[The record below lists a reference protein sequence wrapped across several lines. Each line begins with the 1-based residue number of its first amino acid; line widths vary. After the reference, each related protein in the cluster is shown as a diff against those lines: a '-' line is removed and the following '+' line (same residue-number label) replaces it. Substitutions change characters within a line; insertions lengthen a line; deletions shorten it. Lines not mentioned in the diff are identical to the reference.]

1 MVHDLR
7 TRRRLDAEAVR
18 RAKKRGPVKP
28 SRLPRGVGLSPA
40 ALRRFTNRPWTKA
53 ELGDQPCVY
62 ESYAK
67 SAAEPFRGKGAQ
79 EGLRA

>member
-1 MVHDLR
+1 MVHGLR
-7 TRRRLDAEAVR
+7 TIRRLDAEAVK
-18 RAKKRGPVKP
+18 RAGKRGPTRP
-28 SRLPRGVGLSPA
+28 LELPGEIALSPA
-40 ALRRFTNRPWTKA
+40 SIRAFTNRPWTKA